1 MKILTL
7 TAHPNLERSRINLP
21 WMRAL
26 QNTAGVT
33 VINLAEEGGS
43 GFSFDVERHQA
54 LLLEHDRIVLQFP
67 FFWYSAP
74 AILKAWM
81 EQVLTYGFAFGAGG
95 EALKDKELVL
105 AISTGVAEGDYH
117 AGGQHNFSMDELL
130 KPYQQTANLCGM
142 TYLRP
147 FIVHGAPAASIEA
160 IEASVSALV
169 AHLTD
174 PALNPAA
181 SKAA

>member
-26 QNTAGVT
+26 QNTADVT
-33 VINLAEEGGS
+33 VVNLAQEGEK
-43 GFSFDVERHQA
+43 GFCFDVERHQD
-54 LLLEHDRIVLQFP
+54 LLRQHDRIVLQFP

-81 EQVLTYGFAFGAGG
+81 EQVLTYGFAFGAGE
-95 EALKDKELVL
+95 EALKGKELVL

-147 FIVHGAPAASIEA
+147 FIVYGVPAASVETIET
-160 IEASVSALV
+160 SVAALV
-169 AHLTD
+169 AHLTN
-174 PALNPAA
+174 PALNPAVRP
-181 SKAA
+181 AA

>member
-1 MKILTL
+1 MKILAL
-7 TAHPNLERSRINLP
+7 TAHPNLDRSRINLP

-26 QNTAGVT
+26 QNTADMT
-33 VINLAEEGGS
+33 VVNLAEEGGTS
-43 GFSFDVERHQA
+43 ISFDVEHHQS
-54 LLLEHDRIVLQFP
+54 LLVQHDRILLQFP

-95 EALKDKELVL
+95 EALKGKELIL
-105 AISTGVAEGDYH
+105 AISTGVAEDEYH

-142 TYLRP
+142 VYLRP
-147 FIVHGAPAASIEA
+147 FIVHGVPAANVET
-160 IEASVSALV
+160 IEASVAALV
-169 AHLTD
+169 THVTN
-174 PALNPAA
+174 PVLNPAA
-181 SKAA
+181 